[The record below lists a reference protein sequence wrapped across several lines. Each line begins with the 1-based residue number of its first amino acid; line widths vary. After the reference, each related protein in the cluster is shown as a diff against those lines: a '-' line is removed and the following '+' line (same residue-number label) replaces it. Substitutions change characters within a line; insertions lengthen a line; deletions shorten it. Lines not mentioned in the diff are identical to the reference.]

1 MIHNDAILAD
11 AAATALM
18 VGGSAEFEQLTDAL
32 ELEFALLIDASG
44 DLRLTPAMDLRL
56 NWLD

>member
-1 MIHNDAILAD
+1 MLAD

-18 VGGSAEFEQLTDAL
+18 VGGSAEFERLTKAL

-44 DLRLTPAMDLRL
+44 DLRLTPSMDLRL
-56 NWLD
+56 NWID